1 MAARGIR
8 FGLTAALGLLSAFPG
23 RAEPHVP
30 DDIRQIE
37 IKVWI
42 SETSEDGLRN
52 LGVNFR
58 RNRFVRHQLDAESNP
73 QPIEQSNSV
82 QSIRTDV
89 FEPNDSRFTVTLP
102 PPDRTHFTDYQT
114 LRQRGQTDRS
124 VKPGFQQQSG
134 LGVEFDVLDVG
145 RGTIE
150 GVFRGI
156 EQGSDFDLISKPEIL
171 VLNNRKASIHAGGE
185 VPFQDV
191 KHDPKKGT
199 ATLNVGYKKVGVNLV
214 MRPKIVEQ
222 QINLDIETLEVTD
235 YAISRNIRG
244 VDLPVFSTRS
254 QTGVVVVPNGE
265 TLVIGGLSTRR
276 LRRSEQRV
284 PLVGRVPILGI
295 FFRGRDT
302 EAQNSH
308 LLIFVSATIV
318 DLTKLAPAAERA
330 LQFWREERWRNRERI
345 DREIETLEQE
355 L

>member
-23 RAEPHVP
+23 HAEPHVP
-30 DDIRQIE
+30 DDIRQVE
-37 IKVWI
+37 IQVWI

-52 LGVNFR
+52 LGANLRF
-58 RNRFVRHQLDAESNP
+58 NRFVRHQLDAEGNP
-73 QPIEQSNSV
+73 QPIEQSGSV

-89 FEPNDSRFTVTLP
+89 FQPNDNRFTVTLP
-102 PPDRTHFTDYQT
+102 EPDRTYFTNYQT
-114 LRQRGQTDRS
+114 LRQRGQTDLS
-124 VKPGFQQQSG
+124 GKPGFQQQSG
-134 LGVEFDVLDVG
+134 LGIEFDVLDVG

-156 EQGSDFDLISKPEIL
+156 EQGSDFDLYSKPEIL
-171 VLNNRKASIHAGGE
+171 VLNEHKAEIHAGGS

-191 KHDPKKGT
+191 KYDAKGVP
-199 ATLNVGYKKVGVNLV
+199 TLNVGYEPVGVKLI
-214 MRPKIVEQ
+214 MTPKIVEQ
-222 QINLDIETLEVTD
+222 QVELDIETLEVTD

-254 QTGVVVVPNGE
+254 QTGPVVVPNGQ

-308 LLIFVSATIV
+308 LLIFVSPTMVPAPVSGSIV
-318 DLTKLAPAAERA
+318 IR
-330 LQFWREERWRNRERI
+330 
-345 DREIETLEQE
+345 
-355 L
+355 